1 MGKTKTWLPW
11 KFSLKLF
18 STVKLNNI
26 THQIGEFMLLLK
38 CIYSLDNTGV
48 KMQMLDAFLHFIIT
62 LLPFTRAGFL
72 KQTNIFRSYT
82 QASHNWLF
90 IVSYS
95 CHSNQVATS
104 KLTWYSHLLFQFLMP
119 SSKLNETPAKI
130 RQHVFYLFDPKF
142 IRFKPL
148 DKALKVE

>member
-1 MGKTKTWLPW
+1 MKKENKQKKLTKLVSSCFCWSVFVRWTTPGL
-11 KFSLKLF
+11 
-18 STVKLNNI
+18 I
-26 THQIGEFMLLLK
+26 
-38 CIYSLDNTGV
+38 
-48 KMQMLDAFLHFIIT
+48 DAFLRFIIT

-72 KQTNIFRSYT
+72 RQTNIFRSYT

-104 KLTWYSHLLFQFLMP
+104 KLTWYSHLLFQFLIP

-142 IRFKPL
+142 MRFKPL
-148 DKALKVE
+148 GKALKVE

>member
-1 MGKTKTWLPW
+1 MKKENKQKKLTKLVSSCFCWSVFIHWTTPGL
-11 KFSLKLF
+11 
-18 STVKLNNI
+18 I
-26 THQIGEFMLLLK
+26 
-38 CIYSLDNTGV
+38 
-48 KMQMLDAFLHFIIT
+48 DAFLHFIIT
-62 LLPFTRAGFL
+62 LLPFTRAGFS

-104 KLTWYSHLLFQFLMP
+104 KLTWYSHLLFQFLIP

-130 RQHVFYLFDPKF
+130 RQHVLYLFDPKF
-142 IRFKPL
+142 MRFKPL

>member
-1 MGKTKTWLPW
+1 MKKENKQKKLTKLVCSCFCWSVFIHWTTQGL
-11 KFSLKLF
+11 
-18 STVKLNNI
+18 I
-26 THQIGEFMLLLK
+26 
-38 CIYSLDNTGV
+38 
-48 KMQMLDAFLHFIIT
+48 DAFHFA
-62 LLPFTRAGFL
+62 LLPFTRAGFS

-148 DKALKVE
+148 NKALKVE